1 MNTPLSQVASLPDG
15 CPLTE
20 ITGTITAV
28 YERRTITGGKTV
40 QNAEISEAGTKV
52 RLTVWGHED
61 ISIYKDR
68 AVVITAGP
76 KGGLSVKEEEYKGNK
91 KKVISMSAFCQFQ
104 FLEVHSAKSGAAP
117 ASASATT
124 SHPVAAPQINGA
136 KVGMAINNAV
146 QLLQNEPYDIK
157 RIATVASDIMRLS
170 MWLEAGNLM
179 PKANA
184 AKADESQ
191 AAAPAPAITVAS
203 KGNQPADPGE
213 DVPY

>member
-40 QNAEISEAGTKV
+40 QNAEITDNGTKV

-61 ISIYKDR
+61 ISVYKDR

-91 KKVISMSAFCQFQ
+91 KKVISMSASCQFQ
-104 FLEVHSAKSGAAP
+104 FLEVHSAKSGGAAP
-117 ASASATT
+117 VAHAAT
-124 SHPVAAPQINGA
+124 PVAVAAPQINGA

-157 RIATVASDIMRLS
+157 RIAQVASDIMRLS
-170 MWLEAGNLM
+170 MWLESGNLM
-179 PKANA
+179 PKA
-184 AKADESQ
+184 KADEAQ
-191 AAAPAPAITVAS
+191 AAAPITVAS
-203 KGNQPADPGE
+203 KGSQPEVAAE